1 MINVSSL
8 PTLNA
13 LLNFLALIL
22 LVWGYLQI
30 RAKRVE
36 AHKRLMV
43 SAFIVSILFLV
54 SYVTY
59 RALGEEKRFTGQGV
73 VRPIY
78 FFILIT
84 HVTLAA
90 TVPFL
95 AARTLYLGLRGR
107 LDAHRRIA
115 RITLP
120 IWIYV
125 SVTGVLVYL
134 FLFQFFSPA
143 SSGG

>member
-13 LLNFLALIL
+13 LLNFVALIL

-30 RAKRVE
+30 RAKRVK

-43 SAFIVSILFLV
+43 SAFMVSILFLA

-59 RALGEEKRFTGQGV
+59 RTLGEEKRFTGQGL

-107 LDAHRRIA
+107 INAHRRIA

-125 SVTGVLVYL
+125 SVTGVLVYF
-134 FLFQFFSPA
+134 FLFQFFPPA
-143 SSGG
+143 PSGG